1 MSLADKGF
9 LVISINRPPAILIFH
24 APKRVK
30 DAFYYQM
37 STVYALLITCSVSL
51 IQANITRLHATIAIF
66 IALSP
71 VSFYF
76 LVYSIRAFWGN
87 HRLDEVLG
95 RKCYLN
101 RGLVFLAAGIWTT
114 IVIYTPLDSTR
125 NRFTQGCCKIVTAQ
139 EMLGLQGLISVP
151 SIVIAAIALILWVI
165 SIVLAKKE
173 IWPPGERYRPKFATV
188 W

>member
-1 MSLADKGF
+1 
-9 LVISINRPPAILIFH
+9 
-24 APKRVK
+24 
-30 DAFYYQM
+30 M

-51 IQANITRLHATIAIF
+51 IQENITRLHATVAIF
-66 IALSP
+66 IAFSP

-76 LVYSIRAFWGN
+76 LVYSIWAFWGT

-95 RKCYLN
+95 KKYYFK

-114 IVIYTPLDSTR
+114 ILVYTSLDSTR
-125 NRFTQGCCKIVTAQ
+125 DRFSQSSCDSQAFTEQIVFIYMA
-139 EMLGLQGLISVP
+139 LFGVLFAPAVVP
-151 SIVIAAIALILWVI
+151 APLWVI
-165 SIVLAKKE
+165 SIVLARKK

>member
-1 MSLADKGF
+1 
-9 LVISINRPPAILIFH
+9 
-24 APKRVK
+24 
-30 DAFYYQM
+30 M

-51 IQANITRLHATIAIF
+51 IQANITRLHATVATF

-76 LVYSIRAFWGN
+76 LVYSIRAFWGS

-95 RKCYLN
+95 RKSYLN

-114 IVIYTPLDSTR
+114 IVVYTSLDSTED
-125 NRFTQGCCKIVTAQ
+125 RFAQGSCKILTTQ
-139 EMLGLQGLISVP
+139 EMLALRGLYGPTIF
-151 SIVIAAIALILWVI
+151 IAAVAVLSWVI
-165 SIVLAKKE
+165 SIVLARKE